1 MEEME
6 FKDELPKENLLTK
19 EHSDFKKFAKIIII
33 ILLIIILLLAA
44 GIILSFI
51 LKKDGEKGEKG
62 EKGDK
67 GDKGDSGDE
76 GNKSIE
82 EIIKEQT
89 DKYRDAFGGEIIK
102 NLYYAK
108 DKVNNTFKSGGDNH
122 REEIPIPNK
131 GEDYKANDF
140 NKYDLY
146 IPYSAL
152 KENKTKGI
160 FIIIHGGAWVGGRK
174 EDNAFLAQIY
184 YEHEFIVANLD
195 YTLLSQTAPTTTN
208 ILRQIDEISACIEHL
223 KNYLVER
230 GFNKSEL
237 QIAVGGASAGG
248 HLALLYSYIVE
259 KPPLDV
265 KFIIDI
271 IGPVNLNIPDFL
283 IVQKD
288 EDTLTD
294 FKPETIE
301 EALKKKV
308 ENAGVL
314 PTEKVTFK
322 AKMTDSEG
330 NVTDLGEDVVN
341 THLATS
347 GEVEGS
353 FTYKVPENGDSY
365 KFSITAWEENY
376 TENKAEFEKEF
387 VKGAVI
393 ENIDPELTRTNNA
406 YSKIKAAFVNKG
418 NKATGEM
425 TLKVSARNN
434 GENANLANYPQKS
447 NLTIGTTFAVRVLF
461 LVPKGS
467 KHTCQI
473 INRHSNAESFDK
485 RIPTK

>member
-6 FKDELPKENLLTK
+6 FKDELPQENLLTK

-195 YTLLSQTAPTTTN
+195 YTLLSQTAPSTTN
-208 ILRQIDEISACIEHL
+208 ILRQIDEITACIEHL

-230 GFNKSEL
+230 GFNKNEL
-237 QIAVGGASAGG
+237 QVAVGGGSAGG

-271 IGPVNLNIPDFL
+271 IGPINLNIPDFL
-283 IVQKD
+283 IVVKD
-288 EDTLTD
+288 EDTLPD

-301 EALKKKV
+301 EALKHR
-308 ENAGVL
+308 
-314 PTEKVTFK
+314 EKYSHSGIPDNMTLLLLDLFIGGKYAPEELFK
-322 AKMTDSEG
+322 MLKNGTVDPNDERYIALINETKFGFPIMWMEREG
-330 NVTDLGEDVVN
+330 HKNIPILGEYGGKDQLIGIKQPYILEQTCKANNIKFQMVYSRYN
-341 THLATS
+341 THGFIEL
-347 GEVEGS
+347 EHKEG
-353 FTYKVPENGDSY
+353 KE
-365 KFSITAWEENY
+365 A
-376 TENKAEFEKEF
+376 AKEF
-387 VKGAVI
+387 NYYFLKFAD
-393 ENIDPELTRTNNA
+393 E
-406 YSKIKAAFVNKG
+406 YFIK
-418 NKATGEM
+418 
-425 TLKVSARNN
+425 
-434 GENANLANYPQKS
+434 Y
-447 NLTIGTTFAVRVLF
+447 
-461 LVPKGS
+461 
-467 KHTCQI
+467 
-473 INRHSNAESFDK
+473 
-485 RIPTK
+485 